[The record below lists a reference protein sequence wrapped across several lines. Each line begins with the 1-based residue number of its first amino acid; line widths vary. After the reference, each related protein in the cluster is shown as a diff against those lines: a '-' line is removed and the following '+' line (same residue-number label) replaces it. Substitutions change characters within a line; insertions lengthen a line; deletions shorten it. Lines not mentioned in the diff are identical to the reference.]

1 MPEGILLKIL
11 ADRSRFKTPLEIELD
26 ESRCIRAC
34 NYTFDGDYSFGSTIH
49 HEGQAIDRGMSWPT
63 EREYY
68 GIELPNG
75 GNATYEELKSLVV
88 DAKHDD
94 PDDLPWIRY
103 DQYGAAVAESE
114 TKEALMEWLHR
125 LVQDERLEN
134 WGDSRISEYGIGIE
148 IFDALSDQEC
158 TRIGLVLGDF
168 GFSSSVIQAQLE
180 GSVETFNLLIEQKG
194 LPVVLRG

>member
-148 IFDALSDQEC
+148 SSTHCPTRSVPASGWFWGTLAFLQVSYRPSWRAL
-158 TRIGLVLGDF
+158 
-168 GFSSSVIQAQLE
+168 
-180 GSVETFNLLIEQKG
+180 ETFNLLMEQKG